1 MFIASIKI
9 QQMVN
14 PNGCEVQNAALVVVD
29 TFINLMGNWQ
39 QIVDRE
45 RQFIEPIKIGN
56 VFATDLLVLKIPI

>member
-1 MFIASIKI
+1 MFIAYIKI

>member
-1 MFIASIKI
+1 MFIAYIKI

-56 VFATDLLVLKIPI
+56 VFATNLLVLKIPI